1 LKSSISFCEK
11 FQKINIVIIFAGVT
25 IYVIVEFVDK
35 NLLFRRDFIMKKWIL
50 ALTLAGGVL
59 ALGACNQSGSDTV
72 AESKVGNI
80 TQEELYNTMKDKY
93 GDQALQQ
100 LIFEKVLAEKYKIT
114 DKELDAKIDQLK
126 ADLGANFESTLAQYG
141 YKSEDDL
148 KKTMKLGMMQEK
160 AAMKG
165 VKVTEKELK
174 DYYDTYQP
182 EIKARHILVADEKTA
197 KEVKKKLDGGA
208 KFEDV
213 AKEYSTDEGSKA
225 NGGDLGWFGT
235 GKMDPDFEKA
245 AYALKVN
252 EISAPV
258 KSQFGYHVI
267 QLTDKKEKKSYEEMK
282 TEIETQVKSSKLT
295 TEEINKAMERELKA
309 ADVKVSDKDLK
320 DALNLEAAAG
330 APAQ

>member
-1 LKSSISFCEK
+1 
-11 FQKINIVIIFAGVT
+11 
-25 IYVIVEFVDK
+25 
-35 NLLFRRDFIMKKWIL
+35 MKKWIL
-50 ALTLAGGVL
+50 AVTLAGGVL
-59 ALGACNQSGSDTV
+59 ALSACNQNGSDTV
-72 AESKVGNI
+72 AESKVGNV

-100 LIFEKVLAEKYKIT
+100 LVYEKVLSKKYKVT
-114 DKELDAKIDQLK
+114 DKELNAKIDQLK
-126 ADLGANFESTLAQYG
+126 ADLGANFETTLAQYG

-160 AAMKG
+160 AAMKDI
-165 VKVTEKELK
+165 KVTEKELK
-174 DYYDTYQP
+174 DYYDAYQP

-197 KEVKKKLDGGA
+197 KEVKSKLDKGE

-213 AKEYSTDEGSKA
+213 AKKYSTDEGTKA

-252 EISAPV
+252 EISGPV
-258 KSQFGYHVI
+258 KSQFGYHII
-267 QLTDKKEKKSYEEMK
+267 QLTDKKEKKPFAEMK
-282 TEIETQVKSSKLT
+282 KEIETQVKSSKLT
-295 TEEINKAMERELKA
+295 TEVINKAMQRELKA

-320 DALNLEAAAG
+320 DALNPQTAAE
-330 APAQ
+330 PAAQ